1 MTGRGEHIR
10 THGFT
15 LLELMIAT
23 AIFVV
28 IGGAALALFAQHQPV
43 FARQQNLAGLN
54 ISIRNAVAQLQLDV
68 VNAGNGY
75 YTGANIPDWPVGI
88 TIVNSNPGTACNTP
102 ATFTY
107 SATCFDQLNIIASDP
122 LTPASHPDNG
132 TFSGNINTD
141 CIATTTS
148 PIYLST
154 SLGTLAAATAL
165 AANFKA
171 NDELLLVDA
180 GNSSITTIWLT
191 AAGATYT
198 SGGVS
203 GVKLIFNTTNAD
215 GTNTAANDPLSISTN
230 TLNPKLNVNFCA
242 DDWVLRLQ
250 PITYKV
256 NTATAA
262 DPQLVRVQGGT
273 TSILADQVIGFKV
286 GAAAWNVTDDTIP
299 YSYNASAAFTATP
312 PGYNN
317 QFWLIRS
324 VQMSLIARTTPVTDP
339 TYTYRNGF
347 DTGPYQIE
355 SVMVVVNPRNMT
367 MNNN

>member
-1 MTGRGEHIR
+1 MKGRGEHISTR
-10 THGFT
+10 GFT

-28 IGGAALALFAQHQPV
+28 IGGAALALFAQHQPL
-43 FARQQNLAGLN
+43 FTRQQNLAGLN
-54 ISIRNAVAQLQLDV
+54 IAIRNAVAQVQLDV
-68 VNAGNGY
+68 INAGNGY

-88 TIVNSNPGTACNTP
+88 TIVNSNPGTGCNT
-102 ATFTY
+102 ASTFTY
-107 SATCFDQLNIIASDP
+107 SATCFDQLNIISADP
-122 LTPASHPDNG
+122 NTPASHPDNG
-132 TFSGNINTD
+132 TFTGNITTD
-141 CIATTTS
+141 CILTTSS

-154 SLGTLAAATAL
+154 STGTLAAATAL

-180 GNSSITTIWLT
+180 VNSSITTISLT
-191 AAGATYT
+191 AAGSTYT

-203 GVKLIFNTTNAD
+203 GVKLIFNTTNAN
-215 GTNTAANDPLSISTN
+215 GTNTTTNDPLSVSTN
-230 TLNPKLNVNFCA
+230 ALNPKLNVNYCA

-250 PITYKV
+250 PVTYQV
-256 NTATAA
+256 STANPA
-262 DPQLVRVQGGT
+262 DPQLVRVQAGV
-273 TSILADQVIGFKV
+273 TSVLADQVIGFKV

-324 VQMSLIARTTPVTDP
+324 VQISLIARTTPVTDP